1 MKQRSRATTGLFF
14 GVSAYLIWGSFP
26 LIITAS
32 AFANPLETV
41 VWRVV
46 FGFFFAALLVS
57 ITRAWRPIVELA
69 KSPKKLGWIA
79 VAALFIFINWETY
92 VIAVVTGNTIESS
105 LGYFINPLITILFA
119 VLILKEKLRPVQ
131 WVALGIGF
139 VAVVVLTLDYGRP
152 PWFAF
157 ILAFSFAI
165 YSLAKNKVG
174 NKIPALQSFT
184 LESAIV
190 MPIAL
195 IQLAVVASMGPIM
208 LFTGVFEAS
217 VLIGFGI
224 MTAIPLILFGAAAS
238 RIPLAS
244 IGFIAV
250 IVLTLDY
257 GRPPWFAFILAFSF
271 AIYSLAKNKVGNKIP
286 ALQSFT
292 LESAIVMPV
301 ALIQLA
307 VVASMGPIMLFTG
320 VFEASVLIGFGILT
334 AIPLILFGAAASRI
348 PLASIGFIQYLTPT
362 LQFLTAY
369 FILQEPMP
377 AVRWIGFGLV
387 WVSLAVLT
395 FDALT
400 ARRGALPIAEQP

>member
-1 MKQRSRATTGLFF
+1 MKQRSRATTGLLF

-46 FGFFFAALLVS
+46 FGFLFAALLVS
-57 ITRAWRPIVELA
+57 ITKAWRPIIELA

-92 VIAVVTGNTIESS
+92 VIAIVTGNTIESS

-119 VLILKEKLRPVQ
+119 VLILKEKLRPMQ
-131 WVALGIGF
+131 WVALSIGL
-139 VAVVVLTLDYGRP
+139 VAVLVLTVDYGRP
-152 PWFAF
+152 PWFAL
-157 ILAFSFAI
+157 ILALSFAI

-174 NKIPALQSFT
+174 KS
-184 LESAIV
+184 
-190 MPIAL
+190 
-195 IQLAVVASMGPIM
+195 
-208 LFTGVFEAS
+208 
-217 VLIGFGI
+217 
-224 MTAIPLILFGAAAS
+224 
-238 RIPLAS
+238 
-244 IGFIAV
+244 
-250 IVLTLDY
+250 
-257 GRPPWFAFILAFSF
+257 
-271 AIYSLAKNKVGNKIP
+271 IP

-307 VVASMGPIMLFTG
+307 VVAATGPIMLFTG
-320 VFEASVLIGFGILT
+320 VFETSVLIGFGILT

-348 PLASIGFIQYLTPT
+348 PLASLGFIQYLTPT

-369 FILQEPMP
+369 FILLEPMP
-377 AVRWIGFGLV
+377 PARWIGFGLV
-387 WVSLAVLT
+387 WISLAVLT
-395 FDALT
+395 FDAIRS
-400 ARRGALPIAEQP
+400 RRHAMPVVETS

>member
-1 MKQRSRATTGLFF
+1 MKQRSRATTGILF

-46 FGFFFAALLVS
+46 FGFLFAALLVS
-57 ITRAWRPIVELA
+57 ITKAWRPIIELA

-119 VLILKEKLRPVQ
+119 VLILKEKLRPMQ

-139 VAVVVLTLDYGRP
+139 IAVVVLTLDYGRP

-157 ILAFSFAI
+157 ILAFSFAV

-190 MPIAL
+190 MPI
-195 IQLAVVASMGPIM
+195 
-208 LFTGVFEAS
+208 
-217 VLIGFGI
+217 
-224 MTAIPLILFGAAAS
+224 
-238 RIPLAS
+238 
-244 IGFIAV
+244 
-250 IVLTLDY
+250 
-257 GRPPWFAFILAFSF
+257 
-271 AIYSLAKNKVGNKIP
+271 
-286 ALQSFT
+286 
-292 LESAIVMPV
+292 

-377 AVRWIGFGLV
+377 AARWIGFGLV
-387 WVSLAVLT
+387 WFSLAVLT
-395 FDALT
+395 FDALK

>member
-1 MKQRSRATTGLFF
+1 MKQRSRATTGLLF

-46 FGFFFAALLVS
+46 FGFLFAALLVS
-57 ITRAWRPIVELA
+57 ITKAWRPIIELA

-119 VLILKEKLRPVQ
+119 VLILKEKLRPMQ
-131 WVALGIGF
+131 WVALSIGL
-139 VAVVVLTLDYGRP
+139 VAVIVLTVDYGRP
-152 PWFAF
+152 PWFAL
-157 ILAFSFAI
+157 ILALSFAI

-174 NKIPALQSFT
+174 KS
-184 LESAIV
+184 
-190 MPIAL
+190 
-195 IQLAVVASMGPIM
+195 
-208 LFTGVFEAS
+208 
-217 VLIGFGI
+217 
-224 MTAIPLILFGAAAS
+224 
-238 RIPLAS
+238 
-244 IGFIAV
+244 
-250 IVLTLDY
+250 
-257 GRPPWFAFILAFSF
+257 
-271 AIYSLAKNKVGNKIP
+271 IP

-307 VVASMGPIMLFTG
+307 VVAATGPIMLFTG
-320 VFEASVLIGFGILT
+320 VFETSVLIGFGILT

-362 LQFLTAY
+362 MQFLIAY
-369 FILQEPMP
+369 FILLEPMP
-377 AVRWIGFGLV
+377 PARWIGFGLV
-387 WVSLAVLT
+387 WISLAVLT
-395 FDALT
+395 FDAIRS
-400 ARRGALPIAEQP
+400 RRSAIPVVETS